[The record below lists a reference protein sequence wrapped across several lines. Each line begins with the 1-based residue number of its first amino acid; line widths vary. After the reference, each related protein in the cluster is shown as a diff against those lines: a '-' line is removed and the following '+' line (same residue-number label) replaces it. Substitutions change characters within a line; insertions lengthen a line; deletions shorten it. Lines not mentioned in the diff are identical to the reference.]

1 MDHRIPRRTAV
12 GVAVMSAACAACTR
26 YGPPAPPEQ
35 EPQAAAGE
43 VLGKAKEVPVGGGV
57 VYKDAKVVVT
67 QPATGEFKGYSAVCT
82 HQGCLVAAVVDGT
95 INCDCH
101 GSKFNLDGTVS
112 TGPATTPLPARQ
124 VTVNEGGELVLGGA
138 AEEPPAATTTEEV
151 PETTTEVPP
160 EPADPP
166 PPAAGLAATGDIP
179 VGGGKVFENEQVV
192 ITQPVAGDFKAFSAV
207 CTHQGCLVG
216 DVSGGTI
223 NCACHGSKFGLDGS
237 VANGPASTPLPGRAV
252 KVSGDQI
259 SLA

>member
-12 GVAVMSAACAACTR
+12 GAAVMGAACAACTR
-26 YGPPAPPEQ
+26 YGPPAPPAPQ
-35 EPQAAAGE
+35 EQAASGE

-67 QPATGEFKGYSAVCT
+67 QPATGEFAGFSAVCT
-82 HQGCLVAAVVDGT
+82 HQGCLVASVKDGT

-101 GSKFNLDGTVS
+101 GSRFALDGTVQ
-112 TGPATTPLPARQ
+112 TGPATAPLPARQ
-124 VTVNEGGELVLGGA
+124 VSVNEGGELVLGGA
-138 AEEPPAATTTEEV
+138 AEPPAPPTTEEPPA
-151 PETTTEVPP
+151 TTTEVPP
-160 EPADPP
+160 EPEQP

-179 VGGGKVFENEQVV
+179 VGGGTVFENEQVV
-192 ITQPVAGDFKAFSAV
+192 ITQPAAGDFRAFSAV
-207 CTHQGCLVG
+207 CTHQGCLVA

-237 VANGPASTPLPGRAV
+237 VANGPASTPLPSRAV

>member
-12 GVAVMSAACAACTR
+12 GVAVMGAACAACTR
-26 YGPPAPPEQ
+26 YGPPSAPADEN
-35 EPQAAAGE
+35 AVAAGE

-67 QPATGEFKGYSAVCT
+67 QPDTGQYRGFSAVCT
-82 HQGCLVAAVVDGT
+82 HQGCLVAAVKDGT

-101 GSKFNLDGTVS
+101 GSKFKLDGTVE

-124 VTVNEGGELVLGGA
+124 VTVNEGGELVLGA
-138 AEEPPAATTTEEV
+138 AEEEPPAATTTEEL

-160 EPADPP
+160 EPEQP

-179 VGGGKVFENEQVV
+179 VGGGTVFENEQVV

-207 CTHQGCLVG
+207 CTHQGCVVA

-223 NCACHGSKFGLDGS
+223 NCACHGSKFGLDGA
-237 VANGPASTPLPGRAV
+237 VANGPATTPLPSRAV